1 MHFRLIPNYPSQ
13 WTYKHTFP
21 SCSEGSISDQFSLT
35 FFWSVARKIYKTT
48 SMNDTM
54 SVYLSE
60 VLKVSQYSE
69 PRPTTTLFMRPHSF
83 DLSGD
88 ILPFNSDT
96 FERHLN
102 AIRAL
107 RRRGWGHWRGLSLN
121 CISKQLAHKLSTRRI
136 CKDYPPSF
144 LTPKNQAKEQIWNYP
159 RFLFFFGISF
169 SSSNRQKTG
178 WPGVSTFFETQQ
190 IERTRERRA
199 ARQRRTPGGG
209 RKLALIPH

>member
-1 MHFRLIPNYPSQ
+1 MNLQTYLSKLLRGIHLGPVLPHVFLKCSKKNIQNNVNERYNVSVPLRGSKSITIQ
-13 WTYKHTFP
+13 WT
-21 SCSEGSISDQFSLT
+21 
-35 FFWSVARKIYKTT
+35 
-48 SMNDTM
+48 
-54 SVYLSE
+54 
-60 VLKVSQYSE
+60 
-69 PRPTTTLFMRPHSF
+69 RPTTTLFMRPHSF

-96 FERHLN
+96 LEGHWEGG
-102 AIRAL
+102 
-107 RRRGWGHWRGLSLN
+107 GWGHWRGLSLN

-136 CKDYPPSF
+136 CKDYPPAF